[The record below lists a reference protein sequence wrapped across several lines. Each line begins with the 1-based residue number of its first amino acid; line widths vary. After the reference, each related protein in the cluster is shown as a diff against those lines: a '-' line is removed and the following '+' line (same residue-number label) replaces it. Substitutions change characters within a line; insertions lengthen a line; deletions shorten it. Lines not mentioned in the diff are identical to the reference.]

1 MNEETVK
8 RGFEELDQ
16 LSQGEYHASL
26 TDIVRDSDAQRSA
39 MRVGRLAGVL
49 LKQPFAARKDL
60 RVPSD
65 RTRAFRAWN
74 LVDATAFD
82 DPVRVSTWQHQ
93 ALEEIRREL
102 SQGDPFWASQSLYE
116 LAEKAHSEG
125 GLFAFFARTLRRYI
139 CSDKKVRKKVEDA
152 LTQARKSGTKLPPV
166 TPEAIVGAGGLTL
179 GVYLVQAV
187 PILGMVGAPVVA
199 AVVVI
204 LYTLGVNAFCQW
216 SESVRT
222 DEDKER

>member
-1 MNEETVK
+1 
-8 RGFEELDQ
+8 
-16 LSQGEYHASL
+16 
-26 TDIVRDSDAQRSA
+26 
-39 MRVGRLAGVL
+39 MRIGRLAGVL
-49 LKQPFAARKDL
+49 LKQPFAVQKDL
-60 RVPSD
+60 PVPSD

-74 LVDATAFD
+74 LVDATCFD
-82 DPVRVSTWQHQ
+82 DPARMSTWQHQ

-102 SQGDPFWASQSLYE
+102 SQGDPFWASQSLYQ

-125 GLFAFFARTLRRYI
+125 GLFTFFAWTLRRYI

-152 LTQARKSGTKLPPV
+152 LAQARKSGTKLPSV
-166 TPEAIVGAGGLTL
+166 TPEAMVGAGGLTL

-187 PILGMVGAPVVA
+187 PILGMVGAPVIA